1 MIKHLFIPLLAILHL
16 FSKCKFIAFFLFIY
30 KVCICYRFTFLL
42 LIAIRFMASFPVKI
56 IRPDCSSWWC
66 CHMWKGFT
74 VTLFLAVLGLC
85 GYTGFSRV
93 VASGGSSLLSAQ
105 AALCDGFSRCR
116 AWAGGCMGFRSCG
129 SRGLEHSLNSCGA
142 WLDWS
147 AAAGVFPDQG
157 SNSSLLHWQVD
168 SLPLGSPNRLFQED
182 VYVWYV
188 WNAQETSLN
197 CSRTGWSAPELL
209 GAMETWFSFPLK
221 KRLPVAGY
229 WSK

>member
-142 WLDWS
+142 WLGILQSHFFPGGKEGSSNCLHLLETLPRARCWS
-147 AAAGVFPDQG
+147 RLPNTKPTLWGCKSWLPAWRIINFVFLKAAACLWP
-157 SNSSLLHWQVD
+157 
-168 SLPLGSPNRLFQED
+168 
-182 VYVWYV
+182 
-188 WNAQETSLN
+188 
-197 CSRTGWSAPELL
+197 
-209 GAMETWFSFPLK
+209 
-221 KRLPVAGY
+221 
-229 WSK
+229 